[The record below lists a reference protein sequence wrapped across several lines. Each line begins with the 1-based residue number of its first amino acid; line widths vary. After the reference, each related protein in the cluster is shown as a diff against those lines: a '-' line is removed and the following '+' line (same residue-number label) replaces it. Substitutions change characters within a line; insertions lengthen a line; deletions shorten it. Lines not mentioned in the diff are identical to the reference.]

1 MEKLF
6 LILFAISGLLFGCN
20 GSDEEPIPPRDTDVS
35 LFNKEAKAVVYMDYL
50 DNNLTIYMWDG
61 TPVAYVDNKEDIYL
75 FNGHFFG
82 WYANGIV
89 YDKEGYAVFA
99 REGVVRGEIKM
110 DNPSTESTAK
120 GAKKDKPAPKE
131 KSSKPDTPKL
141 KDEWK
146 VIVPPFD
153 ELFQIEVTLYDQGR
167 DAIAYIDYGDNMT
180 IYMWDGTPVA
190 YLEENEGVY
199 RFDGRFLGWY
209 EDGIVYDK
217 EGYAVAAREGTLKG
231 EISMVTPL
239 PASPEE
245 EKKGKPD
252 KGVKESKPVLPQF
265 ENSWSKTSLTDF
277 FLSE

>member
-1 MEKLF
+1 MKKL
-6 LILFAISGLLFGCN
+6 LLVLCATIGLLTGC
-20 GSDEEPIPPRDTDVS
+20 GDDENEPVIPQESEVT
-35 LFNKEAKAVVYMDYL
+35 LFDKNAQ
-50 DNNLTIYMWDG
+50 
-61 TPVAYVDNKEDIYL
+61 PVAYINYVNKD
-75 FNGHFFG
+75 
-82 WYANGIV
+82 
-89 YDKEGYAVFA
+89 
-99 REGVVRGEIKM
+99 
-110 DNPSTESTAK
+110 S
-120 GAKKDKPAPKE
+120 
-131 KSSKPDTPKL
+131 
-141 KDEWK
+141 
-146 VIVPPFD
+146 
-153 ELFQIEVTLYDQGR
+153 
-167 DAIAYIDYGDNMT
+167 T

-239 PASPEE
+239 PASPKE